1 MREIKS
7 EQMSSERNF
16 FHAME
21 EFGFFSHIYDHL
33 PHDVTAVFEIA
44 RVLEDETSELSQ
56 ALSNVLKLPA
66 PDFTGLTGTSDAFSR
81 EITVGE
87 EYEADLIQSHRDITR
102 IYAWQHMLPDELF
115 YQHVA
120 ERTLWM
126 PIAKAPKIL
135 PIEDVKQ
142 NFGFD
147 SRKQKVYVLFDTSS
161 SMRSHYRIYL
171 AKAILYTF
179 LKRNKEEMG
188 FISLRT
194 FDDKVG
200 EVHTAI
206 DEASYV
212 SLLRHTLR
220 LTHLGEGTVLQKAL
234 TQALDDIHSMEHLAG
249 AEILVITD
257 GAVSIDEEAIRG
269 RLDEHIRIHTLKIGH
284 VEIYPSESFIEDQI
298 RTNAHYADKQY
309 KDLVRQESEV
319 LHSLKHTEAHQK
331 HEQLGRTLSNVRSQM
346 QKKHG
351 ELATK
356 FLASYGHELQHL
368 STVYLNIG
376 DLNEGDLFGATE
388 ETITDLES
396 LATSLESEANE
407 FFTPDVTK
415 KLAILHDHICFLLKY
430 EVNENLRG
438 RLIEMDSHLKT
449 LLGSF
454 IGAPRTSGG
463 KLAGSAGQT
472 NVPLTEEDLRDLH
485 FLLEMGSGEGEM
497 QIMLLLRWLWKTTY
511 GRVGHAIKKLKVNRR
526 A

>member
-1 MREIKS
+1 
-7 EQMSSERNF
+7 MSSERNF
-16 FHAME
+16 FQAME

-33 PHDVTAVFEIA
+33 PHDITAVFEIA
-44 RVLEDETSELSQ
+44 RVLEDESSALSQ

-66 PDFTGLTGTSDAFSR
+66 PDYTGITGLSDAFSR

-87 EYEADLIQSHRDITR
+87 EYEADLIQSHRDIAR
-102 IYAWQHMLPDELF
+102 IYPWQHMLPDELF
-115 YQHVA
+115 YQRVA

-126 PIAKAPKIL
+126 PIAKAPRIL

-142 NFGFD
+142 AFGFD

-194 FDDKVG
+194 FDDRVG

-206 DEASYV
+206 DEASYDA
-212 SLLRHTLR
+212 LLRHTLR

-234 TQALDDIHSMEHLAG
+234 LQALEDIHAMEHLAG
-249 AEILVITD
+249 AEILIITD
-257 GAVSIDEEAIRG
+257 GAVS
-269 RLDEHIRIHTLKIGH
+269 LDEDLIRAKLDDHIRIHTLKIGH
-284 VEIYPSESFIEDQI
+284 VEIYPSESLIEDQI
-298 RTNAHYADKQY
+298 RTNTRFGDKQY
-309 KDLVRQESEV
+309 TDLVRQESEV

-331 HEQLGRTLSNVRSQM
+331 HEQLGRTLSSVRAQM
-346 QKKHG
+346 QKKHE
-351 ELATK
+351 ELAGK

-368 STVYLNIG
+368 SSIYLNIG
-376 DLNEGDLFGATE
+376 DLNERDLFGANE
-388 ETITDLES
+388 ETIADLES
-396 LATSLESEANE
+396 LATSLEAEAHE
-407 FFTPDVTK
+407 FFTPDITK

-430 EVNENLRG
+430 EANDALRA
-438 RLIEMDSHLKT
+438 RLIEMDAHLKA

-454 IGAPRTSGG
+454 IGAPRAGG
-463 KLAGSAGQT
+463 AKPEGSVGQT
-472 NVPLTEEDLRDLH
+472 NVALSEEDLRDLH

-497 QIMLLLRWLWKTTY
+497 QIMLLIRWLWKTTY
-511 GRVGHAIKKLKVNRR
+511 GRIASALRR
-526 A
+526 RRMG